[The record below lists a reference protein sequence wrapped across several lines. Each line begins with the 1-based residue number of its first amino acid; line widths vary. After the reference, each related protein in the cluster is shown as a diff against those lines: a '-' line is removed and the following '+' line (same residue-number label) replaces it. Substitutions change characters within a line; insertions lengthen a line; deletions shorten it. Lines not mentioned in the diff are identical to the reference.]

1 MDVSVENTGGLG
13 RRMTV
18 QVPSERVDQE
28 VQSRLA
34 SMSKTIRLDGFRPGK
49 VPLKVVA
56 KKYGE
61 QVRLEVVEQVVNTT
75 LQEALSREN
84 IRPVGQPSVETKPV
98 QSGGTLEYVVTF
110 EVFPELPGTMDYS
123 FKVTRPIVEIIKD
136 DIDNMLENLRKQR
149 VTWNIVE
156 RPAQPGD
163 QVNIDFEGSIDGAP
177 FAGNKAEQMSL
188 ELGSNTM
195 IPGFE
200 DQLAGASAGDERTL
214 KITFPHNYQAA
225 EVAGKEAEFKVKV
238 HSVSEPVLPELDD
251 DFARAF
257 GVDASGIDGLRD
269 EVRNNMQRELD
280 GLVAS
285 RLKEQVFSG
294 LVKCNPVEVPRV
306 MIDSEIQQL
315 QSQESGKGMDS
326 AALEATAE
334 RRVKLGVLVSEIV
347 KQNNI
352 MVDPDRVRGVVD
364 TIAASYEKPEEVVQW
379 YYGNQDMLANVQ
391 SSVIE
396 EQVVEW
402 VIANSGVEV
411 TDQET
416 GFSRLVDEAIQS
428 QG

>member
-1 MDVSVENTGGLG
+1 
-13 RRMTV
+13 
-18 QVPSERVDQE
+18 
-28 VQSRLA
+28 
-34 SMSKTIRLDGFRPGK
+34 
-49 VPLKVVA
+49 
-56 KKYGE
+56 
-61 QVRLEVVEQVVNTT
+61 
-75 LQEALSREN
+75 
-84 IRPVGQPSVETKPV
+84 
-98 QSGGTLEYVVTF
+98 
-110 EVFPELPGTMDYS
+110 
-123 FKVTRPIVEIIKD
+123 
-136 DIDNMLENLRKQR
+136 
-149 VTWNIVE
+149 
-156 RPAQPGD
+156 
-163 QVNIDFEGSIDGAP
+163 
-177 FAGNKAEQMSL
+177 MSL
-188 ELGSNTM
+188 VLGSNTM

-214 KITFPHNYQAA
+214 KITFPDNYQAA

-257 GVDASGIDGLRD
+257 GVDTNGMDGLRE
-269 EVRNNMQRELD
+269 EVSNNMQRELD
-280 GLVAS
+280 GLIAS

-315 QSQESGKGMDS
+315 QSQESGKGMDP
-326 AALEATAE
+326 ATLEATAE

-347 KQNNI
+347 KQNKI
-352 MVDPDRVRGVVD
+352 KVDPDRVRGVVD

-402 VIANSGVEV
+402 VVANSGAEV
-411 TDQET
+411 TDQKT
-416 GFSRLVDEAIQS
+416 SFSELVNEAIQS